1 MGGDE
6 RRLRERI
13 QSANANASVCSGPP
27 RRVAHARVTAPVL
40 HEGRPER
47 LLVITAHP
55 DDADFGVAG
64 SVARW
69 VGEGTVARLVCCTS
83 GDAGSDDAR
92 TDPLELATLRE
103 REQRD
108 AAAIVGYE
116 SVTYL
121 HQPDGALAN
130 DLALRE
136 QLVRILRT
144 FRPDTVAAPDP
155 TVVIHDDGFIQHV
168 DHRAAAMA
176 AVDAVYPASENAMAF
191 PHLVTAEGLE
201 PHVVSR
207 LVPVLV
213 RPVHGDRG
221 HLGHDRHE
229 GRGAPSAREPAAQAR
244 RAGGLHPRAVG
255 RDRQGR
261 RRRGRRGVP
270 DHRTRALAGHPAW
283 HRATAGSAG
292 RPAGSVA
299 RSPSRP
305 RAGRADRLGGRAS
318 ARPGRG
324 RDRAPHR

>member
-1 MGGDE
+1 VGGDE

-13 QSANANASVCSGPP
+13 QSANANASVCSAPP
-27 RRVAHARVTAPVL
+27 RRVFNALVTTPVL

-69 VGEGTVARLVCCTS
+69 VREGTVARLVCCTS

-92 TDPLELATLRE
+92 TDPLELAALRE

-155 TVVIHDDGFIQHV
+155 TVIIHDDGFIQHV

-176 AVDAVYPASENAMAF
+176 AVDAVYPASQNAMAF

-201 PHVVSR
+201 PHVVTR
-207 LVPVLV
+207 LYLFWS
-213 RPVHGDRG
+213 DRSTVVVDISDTIDTKVAALRA
-221 HLGHDRHE
+221 HVSQLRKPDELEAFIRE
-229 GRGAPSAREPAAQAR
+229 RSAETGKGVGIAAGEAFR
-244 RAGGLHPRAVG
+244 IVDLER
-255 RDRQGR
+255 
-261 RRRGRRGVP
+261 
-270 DHRTRALAGHPAW
+270 
-283 HRATAGSAG
+283 
-292 RPAGSVA
+292 
-299 RSPSRP
+299 
-305 RAGRADRLGGRAS
+305 
-318 ARPGRG
+318 
-324 RDRAPHR
+324 